1 MMTRTRCTAGLFLA
15 LAFLLQG
22 CDTTPTQPAIPP
34 ATQQPPTPEPQPAP
48 PVVAPAPPEQPP
60 APPEVPEPEPAPA
73 PEPVCKCPPPP
84 PPPPPGPVRP
94 APPQTQLVVLGEI
107 ENVRIEP
114 PGIAYRA
121 RLDTGRALSTL
132 NAANVREFER
142 DGKAWVRFQLLD
154 GTQNAPVEVSRP
166 VVRTVAG
173 REPTTDK
180 RYVVSL
186 KATIAG
192 VSQFTDFVLSDRAQA
207 SYPALIGRNF
217 LRDQAVV
224 DVGRR
229 FTKPEPKP

>member
-1 MMTRTRCTAGLFLA
+1 M
-15 LAFLLQG
+15 
-22 CDTTPTQPAIPP
+22 
-34 ATQQPPTPEPQPAP
+34 
-48 PVVAPAPPEQPP
+48 
-60 APPEVPEPEPAPA
+60 
-73 PEPVCKCPPPP
+73 
-84 PPPPPGPVRP
+84 
-94 APPQTQLVVLGEI
+94 
-107 ENVRIEP
+107 RIEP

-132 NAANVREFER
+132 HAVDVREFER

-154 GTQNAPVEVSRP
+154 RKQNAAVEVSRP
-166 VVRTVAG
+166 VVRTVGG
-173 REPTTDK
+173 RH
-180 RYVVSL
+180 VVSL

-192 VSQFTDFVLSDRAQA
+192 VSQFTDFVLSDRAQS